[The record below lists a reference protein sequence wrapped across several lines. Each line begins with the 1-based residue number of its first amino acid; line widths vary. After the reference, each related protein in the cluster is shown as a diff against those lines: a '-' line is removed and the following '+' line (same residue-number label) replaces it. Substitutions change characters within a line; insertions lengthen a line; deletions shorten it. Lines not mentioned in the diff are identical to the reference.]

1 MKLIHVNKKPFG
13 KEQKEFILS
22 SLKSSFPKYNFVF
35 KNNKIF
41 TKRFENLNILKQSCL
56 KIVEVSKEKDA
67 NKIIFQQKNK
77 VLSKK
82 TRFLF

>member
-41 TKRFENLNILKQSCL
+41 TKRFEKLEYIKT
-56 KIVEVSKEKDA
+56 VM
-67 NKIIFQQKNK
+67 FKNSRSIK
-77 VLSKK
+77 RKRCK
-82 TRFLF
+82 